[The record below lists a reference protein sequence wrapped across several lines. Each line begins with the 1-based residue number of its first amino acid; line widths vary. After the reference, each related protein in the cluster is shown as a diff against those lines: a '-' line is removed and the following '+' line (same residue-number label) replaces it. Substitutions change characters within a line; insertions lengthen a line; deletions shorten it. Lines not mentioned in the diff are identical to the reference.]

1 MEDMLDLKK
10 SICQHAD
17 LQKTIIV
24 RDETDVKSL
33 VAMLQSHWLDPFTS
47 VQQDLV
53 CLSPGKVAPPKIQ
66 QDLLTAKAVGEKAY
80 ETFHIKRLKSQPSQI
95 KFHDNHQSKAA
106 NNYQAEQKGACPEQ
120 NVQRDYLKAD
130 RNLFAQMILIAENRK
145 LQMREVPSHPL
156 GPLPWA

>member
-1 MEDMLDLKK
+1 MRQML
-10 SICQHAD
+10 
-17 LQKTIIV
+17 
-24 RDETDVKSL
+24 SL

-53 CLSPGKVAPPKIQ
+53 CLSTGKVAPPKIQ

-80 ETFHIKRLKSQPSQI
+80 QTFHIKRLKSQPPQI
-95 KFHDNHQSKAA
+95 KFHDTITKAKLQTFTKL
-106 NNYQAEQKGACPEQ
+106 NKKVHVQ
-120 NVQRDYLKAD
+120 NKMFKEIILKAD